1 MSSASA
7 SAFQTTVTSELS
19 ALRAENAQ
27 LKSMI
32 ADIHAKMAG
41 SSAPKGKRAAKE
53 TPEPSG
59 EPKEKR
65 QASAW
70 ILFSSK
76 QVQPV
81 IRTIEESL
89 DKSEKSKVGT
99 INQFAGQLWGQ
110 KKEWTAEEI
119 TEAWSSFT
127 PPEVSKQTMDGKS
140 KRSGS
145 STGSAAAGE
154 PVADESGAGEKK
166 KRKPQSEE
174 TKAAAAIKRA
184 ATKAAKAG
192 NSSDAEET
200 APKANPMQGGGGS
213 SPEIPA
219 DVPKAAPKKA
229 AFAAKKKVVDL
240 YLDPW
245 QHDGKEL
252 LKNERGDVMTSDG
265 EWVGTWNG
273 KEIDES
279 APEPA
284 DFDQLTTR
292 D

>member
-1 MSSASA
+1 MSA
-7 SAFQTTVTSELS
+7 SAFQFNVTSELA

-27 LKSMI
+27 LKSMMS
-32 ADIHAKMAG
+32 DIHAKMTG
-41 SSAPKGKRAAKE
+41 SAPKSKRAAKE

-81 IRTIEESL
+81 IRAIEESL

-110 KKEWTAEEI
+110 KKDWTAEEI
-119 TEAWSSFT
+119 TEAWSSFI
-127 PPEVSKQTMDGKS
+127 PPEVSKQTLDGKS

-145 STGSAAAGE
+145 STGSAAAAE

-184 ATKAAKAG
+184 ATKAAKSASS
-192 NSSDAEET
+192 SSDAEEV
-200 APKANPMQGGGGS
+200 ADKVNPMQGGGGNS
-213 SPEIPA
+213 EEMPA
-219 DVPKAAPKKA
+219 DMPKPTPPPKKA
-229 AFAAKKKVVDL
+229 NFAPKKKVVDL
-240 YLDPW
+240 LLDPW
-245 QHDGKEL
+245 QYEGKEL
-252 LKNERGDVMTSDG
+252 LKNERGDVMTADG
-265 EWVGTWNG
+265 EWVGTWDG
-273 KEIDES
+273 KKIDES